1 MCTLE
6 CKPVWKETV
15 VARFK
20 VRVLFQHLTGETKK
34 NRETSINIADLRTEI
49 RNLDLPNIEL
59 DVTYG

>member
-1 MCTLE
+1 M
-6 CKPVWKETV
+6 WKETV